1 MVAEF
6 EDACSALAEYQVS
19 EPVKS
24 SFGYHVIIRLPLD
37 VDKVME
43 YSEDG
48 TALSAR
54 SIAAN
59 AEYGSRLQSVLD
71 TLSLSYVEGF
81 EKINILDYLK

>member
-1 MVAEF
+1 M
-6 EDACSALAEYQVS
+6 
-19 EPVKS
+19 KS

-81 EKINILDYLK
+81 EKINILEYLK